1 MRTDYSMLFA
11 NVHDMSIGPDVGAVD
26 ASGGFLSWHWAVRLF
41 GRFTHVLGIAPAAS
55 GRWSVVG
62 ICTR

>member
-41 GRFTHVLGIAPAAS
+41 GRFTHVLGIAPTTV
-55 GRWSVVG
+55 RWKVDG
-62 ICTR
+62 TCAR

>member
-26 ASGGFLSWHWAVRLF
+26 ASGGFLVVAL
-41 GRFTHVLGIAPAAS
+41 GRTFVWTIYTCAWYSPDDGPLES
-55 GRWSVVG
+55 CWYMR
-62 ICTR
+62 